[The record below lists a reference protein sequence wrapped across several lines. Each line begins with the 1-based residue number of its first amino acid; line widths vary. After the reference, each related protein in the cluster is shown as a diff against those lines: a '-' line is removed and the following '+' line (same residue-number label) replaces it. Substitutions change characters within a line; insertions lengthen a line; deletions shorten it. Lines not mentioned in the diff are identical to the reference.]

1 MGLIKTIVNSF
12 LKEKQSNAEV
22 NVSNS
27 IEKYDGINMSSLV
40 VYAPKSLPELN
51 KVIDCVAS
59 GQAVI
64 INFASIKKAEFQ
76 STVDYLSGA
85 LYTLRA
91 KISRLQNQLYVI
103 MPKSVKLATL

>member
-1 MGLIKTIVNSF
+1 MGLIKTIISNYI
-12 LKEKQSNAEV
+12 KDKQTESEV
-22 NVSNS
+22 NVSNNIS
-27 IEKYDGINMSSLV
+27 KYDGINMSSLV
-40 VYAPKSLPELN
+40 VYAPKNILELN

-64 INFASIKKAEFQ
+64 INFASIKKSEFQ
-76 STVDYLSGA
+76 SIVDYLSGA

-103 MPKSVKLATL
+103 MPKTVKLATL